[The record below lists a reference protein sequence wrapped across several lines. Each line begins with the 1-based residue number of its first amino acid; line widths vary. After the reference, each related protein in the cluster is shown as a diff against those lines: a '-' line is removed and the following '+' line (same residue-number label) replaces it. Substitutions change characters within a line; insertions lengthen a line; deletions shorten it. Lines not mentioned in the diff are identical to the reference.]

1 MRGPRHLPAHHDPR
15 GWRDRPLRRDREDL
29 LLRREREGS
38 AAAPA
43 SWGLPLRRDRGDRP
57 AESWG
62 LALRRDRGDRRL
74 LPRGEDHRLPRRLA
88 GLAAALVAALAEL
101 AAGASRPAAAAV
113 ASGWARNPQSQVRL
127 VSGDLV
133 AARRGELRLGLQFR
147 LAPGW
152 HVYWKNSGDAGFA
165 PILTLTAP
173 GLSGARLLWPAPHR
187 FELPGDLE
195 AFGYAGEVVYP
206 VRASLAAT
214 GTAPLEVSADID
226 YLTCQIDCVPYR
238 YRLSLAQPLG
248 ERPQPDPELGPLLAR
263 WWRELPVP
271 AGSLP
276 GVSTGGRLDA
286 SRPEA
291 PVLEIAVSGVE
302 VESPGGPDLFLEP
315 NPELTAGRPEVRRTA
330 HGVLFRVPVKTKVAG
345 RPPPA
350 RTVFAWTVTGLAR
363 GGNPLAIEAQ
373 GVVTAAGGPAG
384 GRPAG
389 GAPERG
395 ARAGGRPPVVG
406 PVAAALLG
414 ALALTAA
421 LAAWGMFA
429 GSAEPGEGRERRGAR
444 GALPAALG
452 FAALAAALA
461 PLYLLALQV
470 RPEGLAGIEL
480 LMLAMALLAWLRHR
494 AARGRVKLLLT
505 VGFVVCAAGL
515 LWLADHGR
523 SASTQTRG
531 DPHAQ
536 HPHP

>member
-1 MRGPRHLPAHHDPR
+1 MRDPRHLPAHHDPR
-15 GWRDRPLRRDREDL
+15 GRGDRLLRGDREDLPLRRDRERVS
-29 LLRREREGS
+29 LRRDREGRPLRRDPGDRQ
-38 AAAPA
+38 AAPG
-43 SWGLPLRRDRGDRP
+43 SWGLPLCRDRGDCRRP
-57 AESWG
+57 
-62 LALRRDRGDRRL
+62 
-74 LPRGEDHRLPRRLA
+74 PRGEDRRLPRRVA
-88 GLAAALVAALAEL
+88 GLAAALVAALAP
-101 AAGASRPAAAAV
+101 GASRPAAAAV

-133 AARRGELRLGLQFR
+133 AVRRGELRLGLQFR

-206 VRASLAAT
+206 VRATLAAT

-238 YRLSLAQPLG
+238 YRLTLAQPLG
-248 ERPQPDPELGPLLAR
+248 ERPLPDPELGPLLAR

-315 NPELTAGRPEVRRTA
+315 NPDLTAGRPEVRRTTQ
-330 HGVLFRVPVKTKVAG
+330 GVLFRVPVKTKVAG

-373 GVVTAAGGPAG
+373 GVVTTAGGPAG
-384 GRPAG
+384 GRSAG
-389 GAPERG
+389 GASARG
-395 ARAGGRPPVVG
+395 AWAGSAPPGVG
-406 PVAAALLG
+406 PVAAALLAG
-414 ALALTAA
+414 LALAAA
-421 LAAWGMFA
+421 LAAWGLFA
-429 GSAEPGEGRERRGAR
+429 GSAEPGEGRERRGAM
-444 GALPAALG
+444 PAALG

-461 PLYLLALQV
+461 PLYLLALQM

-494 AARGRVKLLLT
+494 AARGRIKLLLT